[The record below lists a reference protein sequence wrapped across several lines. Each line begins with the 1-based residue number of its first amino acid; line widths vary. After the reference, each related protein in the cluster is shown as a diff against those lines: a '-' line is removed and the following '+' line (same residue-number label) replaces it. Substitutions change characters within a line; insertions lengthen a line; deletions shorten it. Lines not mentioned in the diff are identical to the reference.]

1 MRFLNLK
8 KYKVKTDVLIVG
20 SGVAGLSLAI
30 KLAEKRPDLSII
42 ITSKTNYSDSNSNLA
57 QGGVAAVMNAVEDSI
72 ESHIADTLKAGDGF
86 CVTEV
91 VEEVVRQGAARINDL
106 MAWGWQP
113 DTAPSRKLDLA
124 REGGH
129 SAYRVVHSKDQTG
142 QSLISVL
149 LLKLAEFKNIRA
161 FENCFSLDLVMRNE
175 RCQGA
180 SFLNLESKTFFTI
193 HATHTVLATGGA
205 GQVYAV
211 TTNPDVATGDGI
223 AIAERAGAKI
233 QSMEFVQFHPTALY
247 IPGQKGKAFLI
258 SEAVRGHGAL
268 LKHADGERFMNRYDE
283 RGSLAPRDVV
293 ARAIS
298 QEKLRKKVPNVFL
311 DCREMTDF
319 ETEFPYIN
327 QQCLAQG
334 IDPKKEMIPVAPAA
348 HYMCGGITTDMQA
361 RTSISNLF
369 AIGECA
375 YTGLH
380 GANRLASNSL
390 LENVVFAH
398 NCAEFL
404 APLPFTETEEVNVE
418 FQSIESSTLNEDYYQ
433 HLEGNIQQIMSAS
446 AGIVR
451 RNDELK
457 SALKSITQLESA
469 LQNSAP
475 SLPLTRLHFRCK
487 NLLAVSKL
495 ILLQSIQRKQNAGGF
510 YKIDNKKKARNMVT
524 GSV

>member
-1 MRFLNLK
+1 
-8 KYKVKTDVLIVG
+8 VKTDVLIIG

-30 KLAEKRPDLSII
+30 KLAEKRPDLRIV

-86 CVTEV
+86 CVPEV
-91 VEEVVRQGAARINDL
+91 VEEVVKQGAARINDL

-149 LLKLAEFKNIRA
+149 LAKVAEFKNVQTI
-161 FENCFSLDLVMRNE
+161 ENFFSLDLIME
-175 RCQGA
+175 ADRCRGA
-180 SFLNLESKTFFTI
+180 AFLDLLTKELYTV
-193 HATHTVLATGGA
+193 HAVHTVLATGGA

-211 TTNPDVATGDGI
+211 TTNPEVATGDGI

-247 IPGQKGKAFLI
+247 IPEQKGKAFLI

-298 QEKLRKKVPNVFL
+298 QEKLRIKVPNVFL
-311 DCREMTDF
+311 DCREMADF
-319 ETEFPYIN
+319 ESEFPYIN
-327 QQCLAQG
+327 QQCLARG

-348 HYMCGGITTDMQA
+348 HYMCGGIATDLHA
-361 RTSISNLF
+361 RTSVSNLF

-404 APLPFTETEEVNVE
+404 APQQFREVDETKYHFEAGVLSEHEEPFYQNL
-418 FQSIESSTLNEDYYQ
+418 ESK
-433 HLEGNIQQIMSAS
+433 IQQIMSAN

-457 SALKSITQLESA
+457 SALKNISAIENSLQEITPNLET
-469 LQNSAP
+469 L
-475 SLPLTRLHFRCK
+475 RVHFRCK

-495 ILLQSIQRKQNAGGF
+495 ILAQSIARKQNAGGF
-510 YKIDNKKKARNMVT
+510 YKIDNIKKARNMVT